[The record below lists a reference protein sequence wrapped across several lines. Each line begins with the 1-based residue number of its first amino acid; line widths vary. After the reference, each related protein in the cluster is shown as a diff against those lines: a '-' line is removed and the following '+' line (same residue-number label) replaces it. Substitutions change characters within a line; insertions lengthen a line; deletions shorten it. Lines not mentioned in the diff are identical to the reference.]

1 MTCGAG
7 KDRQNKIFQEGG
19 QEAVLPRAFAL
30 RVISRMR
37 ILSVKVIRIPYTLP
51 EETRFVF
58 QGFARVARDEEHAAA
73 CRRRLFYTRD
83 HQLFIK
89 SVES

>member
-1 MTCGAG
+1 MPS
-7 KDRQNKIFQEGG
+7 GG
-19 QEAVLPRAFAL
+19 PLRIQSVLPRAFAL

>member
-1 MTCGAG
+1 MPYS
-7 KDRQNKIFQEGG
+7 
-19 QEAVLPRAFAL
+19 VLPRAFAL

>member
-1 MTCGAG
+1 M
-7 KDRQNKIFQEGG
+7 
-19 QEAVLPRAFAL
+19 LPYIFAL

-51 EETRFVF
+51 EKTRFVF
-58 QGFARVARDEEHAAA
+58 QGFVARDEEHVAA
-73 CRRRLFYTRD
+73 CRRRIFFTRD

>member
-1 MTCGAG
+1 M
-7 KDRQNKIFQEGG
+7 
-19 QEAVLPRAFAL
+19 LPRAFAL